1 MAISGV
7 SGSTSSYRDT
17 WESSGGIYGN
27 DEVDESGSS
36 SGATQVWNAV
46 FTDKKDMGVTAEDF
60 LKLMVTQLTNQDF
73 MNPVDDSQYVT
84 QMAQI
89 TTMQQMTELA
99 NYSKTS
105 YVMSLVGKNVT
116 AARITVSGELQKETG
131 PVTKISLTNN
141 EFGIYVNGK
150 KFSLEQ
156 LMEIHSGAAAS
167 DDSGSDFDTATTDQN
182 KKSYLLSLVGRDVTI
197 TKKGDDSD
205 DTLSFNITGTVERVS
220 SADGKYRVYVNGN
233 WHELDEVTEVA
244 GSVKDEDSTATTP
257 TTGEA
262 DE

>member
-7 SGSTSSYRDT
+7 SGSNGLSYRDN
-17 WESSGGIYGN
+17 WDKNGGIYG
-27 DEVDESGSS
+27 DEEVDESGSS
-36 SGATQVWNAV
+36 GGTSQVWNAV

-60 LKLMVTQLTNQDF
+60 LTLMVTQLTNQDF

-116 AARITVSGELQKETG
+116 AARISVSGELLKETG
-131 PVTKISLTNN
+131 PVTKITLTNN
-141 EFGIYVNGK
+141 EFGIYVNDK

-156 LMEIHSGAAAS
+156 IMQINN
-167 DDSGSDFDTATTDQN
+167 GSEVSSEGGDKTEDATTAQN
-182 KKSYLLSLVGRDVTI
+182 KKSYLLSLIGRDVTI

-205 DTLSFNITGTVERVS
+205 DTLSFKITGTVERVS
-220 SADGKYRVYVNGN
+220 SEDGKYRVYVNGG

-244 GSVKDEDSTATTP
+244 GSVKEEETTP

-262 DE
+262 DEA